1 MILRSRSV
9 PGRSQ
14 PRTIAEENKVK
25 VTAVDVHIVSVPF
38 TRPET
43 WRFGRMWGL
52 TNAIVEVRTDAG
64 ITGIGEVPGSPL
76 IGLVREALDATAASI
91 VGEDPFRVS
100 QFLRRAS
107 DRGWHH
113 YPYLGN
119 GAVAAIEMALWD
131 ICGKALGCPVHQFF
145 GGLDT
150 DRVPMYY
157 YIPVEDRSPQTARD
171 QAAEGV
177 ERGFKTMYIKIGFD
191 LKNDIALARAIKDEV
206 GDDVG
211 VRVDPNEAWSVFEA
225 VGALQ
230 RFEDVG
236 LEFVEQPINM
246 HDIAGLADLRR
257 KSRVRI
263 AANQSAWLPWQV
275 PEVLTHRAADVIVTD
290 PHQLG
295 GLVPFRDAA
304 AMCELAGVPIVK
316 HAFADLGITTVAT
329 AHVLCTLASPQLGH
343 QQFLTILA
351 HDLLAEP
358 VLLADGDVIVPT
370 GPGLGIELDYEAVRF
385 YEGVYRDYGEF
396 GGYGPI
402 TPSSPLPAGLRVPN
416 R

>member
-1 MILRSRSV
+1 M
-9 PGRSQ
+9 
-14 PRTIAEENKVK
+14 K

-38 TRPET
+38 IRPET

-64 ITGIGEVPGSPL
+64 ITGVGEVPGSPL

-145 GGLDT
+145 GGLDS

-157 YIPVEDRSPQTARD
+157 YIPVEDRSPQTARE
-171 QAAEGV
+171 QAAEGL

-246 HDIAGLADLRR
+246 HDIAGLADLRH

-275 PEVLTHRAADVIVTD
+275 PEVLTRRAADVIVTD

-316 HAFADLGITTVAT
+316 HAFADLGITTVAA
-329 AHVLCTLASPQLGH
+329 AHVLGTLASPQLGH

-358 VLLADGDVIVPT
+358 VQLVDGDVIVPT
-370 GPGLGIELDYEAVRF
+370 GPGLGIELDHEAVRF

>member
-1 MILRSRSV
+1 M
-9 PGRSQ
+9 
-14 PRTIAEENKVK
+14 K
-25 VTAVDVHIVSVPF
+25 VTRVDVHVVSVPF

-52 TNAIVEVRTDAG
+52 TNAIVEVRTDEG
-64 ITGIGEVPGSPL
+64 ITGIGEVPGSPT
-76 IGLVREALDATAASI
+76 IGLVREALATTAESVI
-91 VGEDPFRVS
+91 GEDPLKVS
-100 QFLRRAS
+100 QFLRRAA

-131 ICGKALGCPVHQFF
+131 IAGKAFSCPVHQFF

-150 DRVPMYY
+150 ERVPFYW
-157 YIPVEDRSPQTARD
+157 YIPIEERTTQNARE

-191 LKNDIALARAIKDEV
+191 LKADLALARAIRDEV
-206 GDDVG
+206 GDDIA

-225 VGALQ
+225 VDALR

-236 LEFVEQPINM
+236 VEFVEQPINM
-246 HDIAGLADLRR
+246 HDIRGLAELR
-257 KSRVRI
+257 SQTRVRI
-263 AANQSAWLPWQV
+263 GANQSAWLPWQV
-275 PEVLTHRAADVIVTD
+275 AEVIAQRAADVIVTD

-295 GLVPFRDAA
+295 GLIPFRDAA
-304 AMCELAGVPIVK
+304 ASCQLAGLPIVK

-329 AHVLCTLASPQLGH
+329 AHVLATMAGPQLGH
-343 QQFLTILA
+343 QQFLTILT

-358 VLLADGDVIVPT
+358 APLVGGDIVVPR
-370 GPGLGIELDYEAVRF
+370 GPGLGIELDHAAVRF
-385 YEGVYRDYGEF
+385 YEGLFEEYGEF
-396 GGYGPI
+396 PGYGPV
-402 TPSSPLPAGLRVPN
+402 TPQSSLPADLHLAR